1 MAFKIMQNKKKI
13 EKNATY
19 VVTKEI
25 VKNVIE
31 ISGTVEAAKSQSL
44 QAAADGMVM
53 AVYANEGD
61 SVKKGQVLV
70 ELDTSSQEYD
80 IAKIDYD
87 IAQTRINGN
96 PKELELKLIQKKS
109 LEKKLLIW
117 NIKSTTKAQE
127 GLYMYDTI
135 QRLYDGQF
143 GENDVHDIKEML
155 NSIKEFNAKL
165 LDFSNTI
172 KILQARKD

>member
-1 MAFKIMQNKKKI
+1 MSGAKKSKKFLLFLVLVVLIFAVIWLTVFISNKQEQKKI

-61 SVKKGQVLV
+61 SVKKR
-70 ELDTSSQEYD
+70 SS
-80 IAKIDYD
+80 
-87 IAQTRINGN
+87 
-96 PKELELKLIQKKS
+96 S
-109 LEKKLLIW
+109 C
-117 NIKSTTKAQE
+117 
-127 GLYMYDTI
+127 
-135 QRLYDGQF
+135 
-143 GENDVHDIKEML
+143 
-155 NSIKEFNAKL
+155 
-165 LDFSNTI
+165 
-172 KILQARKD
+172 